1 MREFLCS
8 SSSAAHHCA
17 EVVSWRPQSKC
28 QQKTREENWLWWN
41 KKEVFSEKKKKKKK
55 SILGW
60 GYDPSVSGCI
70 CRPSVT
76 ESNQQQP
83 DSVRMSLYL
92 GNKPRKMDGRDQHS
106 RCWLLKA
113 PPTLKQW
120 VDMNKWINEFWLHA
134 SWDYFY
140 TNFLQ
145 VNN

>member
-41 KKEVFSEKKKKKKK
+41 KKEVFSEKKKKKK

-92 GNKPRKMDGRDQHS
+92 GNKPRKMDRRDQHS